1 MKLLLGILLGLIST
15 ANYKV
20 MDIWH
25 NGPQESNELT
35 KEEVMSENGRIT
47 YVSNPQMSVVLPD
60 AEKNT
65 GAAVILC
72 PGGGYFHQAT
82 QHEGFQF
89 AEWFKEQGIAA
100 IVLKY
105 RLPNAHAQI
114 PGKDALQAIKLVR
127 ENAEDWNINPNKIG
141 IAGFSAGGH
150 LASTAGTHF
159 VYLDSA
165 DAVAS
170 RPDFMILFYPVIS
183 MKEDI
188 THKGSRTNLLGENPS
203 EENILLYSNEL
214 QITEKTPPTLL
225 LLSTDDRTVKPEN
238 SIRFYQ
244 SLIEHKIPTSMHI
257 FPIGGHGW
265 GFRESFRYH
274 EMMKA
279 ITLDW
284 LDLQGFI
291 EKKK

>member
-20 MDIWH
+20 MDIWP

-35 KEEVMSENGRIT
+35 KEEVMSESGRIT

-72 PGGGYFHQAT
+72 PGGGYMHQAT

-105 RLPNAHAQI
+105 RLPNAHARI

-127 ENAEDWNINPNKIG
+127 ENAEAWNINPNKIG

-159 VYLDSA
+159 VYLDSVNA
-165 DAVAS
+165 KAS

-183 MKEDI
+183 MEEGCS
-188 THKGSRTNLLGENPS
+188 HGGSRKNLLGDNPNQ
-203 EENILLYSNEL
+203 ELVDRYSNHK
-214 QITEKTPPTLL
+214 QVTSQTPPTLIF
-225 LLSTDDRTVKPEN
+225 LSNDDKTVIPEN
-238 SIRFYQ
+238 SILFYQ
-244 SLIEHKIPTSMHI
+244 ALQKHKIPTSMHI